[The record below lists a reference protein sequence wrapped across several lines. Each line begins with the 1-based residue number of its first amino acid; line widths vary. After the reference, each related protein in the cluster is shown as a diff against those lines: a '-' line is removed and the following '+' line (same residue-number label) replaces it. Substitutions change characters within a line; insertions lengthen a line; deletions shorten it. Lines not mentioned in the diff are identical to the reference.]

1 MNKLYNK
8 LFIFLPALS
17 CLMALSGCD
26 RGQYEFESW
35 EWEMDSTKSAFQA
48 YSTRVTD
55 LSKGIP
61 ADCLIP
67 VDETTKTTS
76 TTVNVLVSDIFEVLN
91 KGKVLEISGKYESF
105 SLKDFSRGWL
115 SGKVLLPKDRRP
127 SRYIIVNH
135 YTIGANYEAPSNIF
149 PIEGVLCDMGYAL
162 ICPDYRGYGIDAHN
176 IHPYLIMDQT
186 AFDVCMMYFAVKST
200 LEGTPYQPV
209 HDDIYIMGFSQGG
222 AVTMAVE
229 YYLET
234 IFGLRNRIRQVFA
247 GGGPYDVR
255 ETYSNFIN
263 TNVVNI
269 APAVPL
275 VVQGMIYGND
285 LDIDMGE
292 ILEPWV
298 CEKMDEWINSKNYS
312 VDQLRTLMGTTTTS
326 DLLTDKG
333 MDQTSD
339 EVSELY
345 KAMTENSILAYNWS
359 PQAPVYLFHSME
371 DNVVPFVNAAKA
383 KNKWKDANI
392 QYNFGY
398 YGTHQSATLRFIY
411 TVKTWLKNEGE

>member
-1 MNKLYNK
+1 M
-8 LFIFLPALS
+8 
-17 CLMALSGCD
+17 
-26 RGQYEFESW
+26 
-35 EWEMDSTKSAFQA
+35 
-48 YSTRVTD
+48 
-55 LSKGIP
+55 
-61 ADCLIP
+61 
-67 VDETTKTTS
+67 
-76 TTVNVLVSDIFEVLN
+76 
-91 KGKVLEISGKYESF
+91 
-105 SLKDFSRGWL
+105 
-115 SGKVLLPKDRRP
+115 
-127 SRYIIVNH
+127 NH

-176 IHPYLIMDQT
+176 VHPYLIMDQT

-339 EVSELY
+339 EVSEL
-345 KAMTENSILAYNWS
+345 
-359 PQAPVYLFHSME
+359 
-371 DNVVPFVNAAKA
+371 
-383 KNKWKDANI
+383 
-392 QYNFGY
+392 
-398 YGTHQSATLRFIY
+398 
-411 TVKTWLKNEGE
+411 